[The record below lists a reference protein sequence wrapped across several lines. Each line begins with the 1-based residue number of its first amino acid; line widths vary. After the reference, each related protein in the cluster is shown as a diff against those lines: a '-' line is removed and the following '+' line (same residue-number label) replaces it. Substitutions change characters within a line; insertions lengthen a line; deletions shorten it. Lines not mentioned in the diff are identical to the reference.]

1 MIQNL
6 PWPLPLLCLAVAS
19 LPAAAAE
26 SPAAASPPRRYTL
39 SARASELDDRARPH
53 PEIDFVF
60 EKNSKP
66 EDRQHAAVDTRVAS
80 RGRLVVWLMAHNG
93 PLFER
98 LTSYGLHVIQP
109 HYANRWFTIVKPTDR
124 MARGLV
130 RLEAA
135 TGRDLSD
142 QVAIPPADG
151 MMGRTRMFLTWLAQ
165 ENPAGRWEQ
174 FLIDE
179 GEGVRWDRVI
189 IAGAS
194 HGATTAARFAKE
206 VRCDRVVMLCGP
218 RDQDQ
223 DWQSLPSATPAERF
237 FGFSHVL
244 DDGWI
249 GHHYCRS
256 WELLGMAAFGGIV
269 DVDSAAP
276 PYGNTRRLVS
286 AADVGGDRKKA
297 HAAVQPG
304 GNAPTG
310 ADGKMLYEPVWEYL
324 FTHPVDSVGE
334 PTHPDPGCRVEE
346 QRNHSDPAV
355 TGCPP

>member
-1 MIQNL
+1 MIRSYGFC
-6 PWPLPLLCLAVAS
+6 LLVVLVAAAGAVAAE
-19 LPAAAAE
+19 PAA
-26 SPAAASPPRRYTL
+26 PQRYTL
-39 SARASELDDRARPH
+39 TARASELDERARPH

-60 EKNSKP
+60 EKDGKP
-66 EDRQHAAVDTRVAS
+66 EDRQHAAVDTRVPS

-98 LTSYGLHVIQP
+98 LTSYGLHAVQP
-109 HYANRWFTIVKPTDR
+109 HYANKWFGIVKPTDR

-135 TGRDLSD
+135 TGRDVSD
-142 QVAIPPADG
+142 QVEIPEPDG
-151 MMGRTRMFLTWLAQ
+151 MMERTRAFLVWLAR
-165 ENPAGRWEQ
+165 ENPAGQWDQ
-174 FLIDE
+174 FLSADGSE
-179 GEGVRWDRVI
+179 VLWDKVI

-194 HGATTAARFAKE
+194 HGSTTAARFAKE

-256 WELLGMAAFGGIV
+256 WELLGMAKFGPLV
-269 DVDSAAP
+269 DVDTTKP

-286 AADVGGDRKKA
+286 AADVGGNRNKA
-297 HAAVQPG
+297 HGAVQPG
-304 GNAPTG
+304 GNAPKG
-310 ADGKMLYEPVWEYL
+310 PDGRMLYEPVWEYL
-324 FTHPVDSVGE
+324 FTHPVTEVGS
-334 PTHPDPGCRVEE
+334 PAPPDPDCR
-346 QRNHSDPAV
+346 
-355 TGCPP
+355 

>member
-1 MIQNL
+1 MKNSAWL
-6 PWPLPLLCLAVAS
+6 GVRVLLSLGPLAA
-19 LPAAAAE
+19 PAADP
-26 SPAAASPPRRYTL
+26 PADPAPQRYALT
-39 SARASELDDRARPH
+39 ARASELDDRARPH
-53 PEIDFVF
+53 PEIDFGF
-60 EKNSKP
+60 EKDGKP
-66 EDRQHAAVDTRVAS
+66 QDLQHAAVDTRVAS

-98 LTSYGLHVIQP
+98 LTSYGLHAVQP
-109 HYANRWFTIVKPTDR
+109 HYANKWFTIVKPTDR

-135 TGRDLSD
+135 TGRDVSE
-142 QVAIPPADG
+142 QVTIPGPDG
-151 MMGRTRMFLTWLAQ
+151 MMERTRVFLTWLAR

-174 FLIDE
+174 FLTDD
-179 GEGVRWDRVI
+179 GAGVRWDRVI

-249 GHHYCRS
+249 GDHYCRS
-256 WELLGMAAFGGIV
+256 WEMLGLAEFGPIV
-269 DVDSAAP
+269 DVDDTQP
-276 PYGNTRRLVS
+276 PYGNTRRLIS
-286 AADVGGDRKKA
+286 AADVGGNRKKA
-297 HAAVQPG
+297 HGAVQPG
-304 GNAPTG
+304 GNAPRG
-310 ADGKMLYEPVWEYL
+310 PDGTPLYEPVWKYL
-324 FTHPVDSVGE
+324 FTHPVDEVGE
-334 PTHPDPGCRVEE
+334 PVPTDPDCRVEE
-346 QRNHSDPAV
+346 
-355 TGCPP
+355 

>member
-1 MIQNL
+1 MRRTIETWARL
-6 PWPLPLLCLAVAS
+6 TAWLSSAVAGCLAAAAVVADPA
-19 LPAAAAE
+19 PAAAAQP
-26 SPAAASPPRRYTL
+26 SLLVAK
-39 SARASELDDRARPH
+39 ARASELDDRARPH

-60 EKNSKP
+60 DKDGKP
-66 EDRQHAAVDTRVAS
+66 EDLEHAAVDTRVAP
-80 RGRLVVWLMAHNG
+80 RGKLVVWLMAHNG

-98 LTSYGLHVIQP
+98 LASYGLHVVQP
-109 HYANRWFTIVKPTDR
+109 HYANKWFAIVKPTDR

-135 TGRDLSD
+135 TGRDESD
-142 QVAIPPADG
+142 QVVIPEPDG
-151 MMGRTRMFLTWLAQ
+151 MMERTRVFVSWLDREQ
-165 ENPAGRWEQ
+165 PQGRWGQ
-174 FLIDE
+174 FLSAD
-179 GEGVRWDRVI
+179 GKGVQWEKVI

-223 DWQSLPSATPAERF
+223 DWQSMPSATPAERF

-256 WELLGMAAFGGIV
+256 WELLGMAKFGPIV
-269 DVDSAAP
+269 DVDATQP

-286 AADVGGDRKKA
+286 AADVQGDRKKA
-297 HAAVQPG
+297 HGAVQPG
-304 GNAPTG
+304 GNAPKG
-310 ADGKMLYEPVWEYL
+310 PDGRMLYEPVWEYL
-324 FTHPVDSVGE
+324 FTHPVDAVGA
-334 PTHPDPGCRVEE
+334 PAALDPDCRVAE
-346 QRNHSDPAV
+346 
-355 TGCPP
+355 

>member
-1 MIQNL
+1 MSGGDRNGATRIVV
-6 PWPLPLLCLAVAS
+6 WFCLAA
-19 LPAAAAE
+19 LWLAQAPALSDPPPAFADP
-26 SPAAASPPRRYTL
+26 SPRLHLAQ
-39 SARASELDDRARPH
+39 ARASELDDRTRPH

-60 EKNSKP
+60 DKDGKP
-66 EDRQHAAVDTRVAS
+66 EDLEHAAVDTRAVAQ
-80 RGRLVVWLMAHNG
+80 GRLVVWLMAHNG

-98 LTSYGLHVIQP
+98 VASYGLHAVQP
-109 HYANRWFTIVKPTDR
+109 HYANKWFALVKPADR

-135 TGRDLSD
+135 TGRDVSD
-142 QVAIPPADG
+142 QVAIPEPDG
-151 MMGRTRMFLTWLAQ
+151 MMERTRVFLAWLAREQPQGRWDQFLTAD
-165 ENPAGRWEQ
+165 GK
-174 FLIDE
+174 
-179 GEGVRWDRVI
+179 GVRWEKVI

-256 WELLGMAAFGGIV
+256 WEMLGMGKFGPIV
-269 DVDSAAP
+269 DVDRTQP

-286 AADVGGDRKKA
+286 AADVKGDRKKA
-297 HAAVQPG
+297 HGAVQPG
-304 GNAPTG
+304 GNAPKDATG
-310 ADGKMLYEPVWEYL
+310 AVLYEPVWRYL
-324 FTHPVDSVGE
+324 FTHPVDAVGE
-334 PTHPDPGCRVEE
+334 PAPADPGCRVEE
-346 QRNHSDPAV
+346 
-355 TGCPP
+355 